1 MMTIP
6 ASMYPAIL
14 PEKDEQGYRN
24 ETSLPGL
31 NDLHVADEGG
41 LPFARVLNLLPGIKD
56 LAIPTNGILLPR
68 LGEQLRMA
76 GVRRLNITGYP
87 IRSCIE
93 KQRAAETLI
102 RCG

>member
-1 MMTIP
+1 MTIP

-76 GVRRLNITGYP
+76 GVRRLNISLDTQSGAVSKNNAP
-87 IRSCIE
+87 R
-93 KQRAAETLI
+93 KL
-102 RCG
+102 